1 MGARVSSESGWV
13 KRTGMYYV
21 YCWGQATQN
30 GCWWLINCIEK
41 TEGGKI
47 SHVSQD
53 GKSRKQEEKSSR
65 RKTVINAFLNKK
77 EKDGKGFRTGV
88 EEIQKNKE
96 KGGLMNEG
104 GYEESH

>member
-41 TEGGKI
+41 TEGGKLVT
-47 SHVSQD
+47 SVRLERVERKKKSQVV
-53 GKSRKQEEKSSR
+53 GRQS
-65 RKTVINAFLNKK
+65 
-77 EKDGKGFRTGV
+77 
-88 EEIQKNKE
+88 
-96 KGGLMNEG
+96 
-104 GYEESH
+104 